1 MLYEGEGRLMG
12 GVKVRAGTLKLHSGA
27 RIPGMKES
35 DLETEHSMGAEKE
48 QMQEASAASGLP
60 SAASCLSSAGLLS
73 QHQAVTI
80 SGLCLRHC
88 FSHS

>member
-1 MLYEGEGRLMG
+1 MG
-12 GVKVRAGTLKLHSGA
+12 GVKVQAGTLRLHSGA

-60 SAASCLSSAGLLS
+60 SAASCLPSAASCLPSAGLLS